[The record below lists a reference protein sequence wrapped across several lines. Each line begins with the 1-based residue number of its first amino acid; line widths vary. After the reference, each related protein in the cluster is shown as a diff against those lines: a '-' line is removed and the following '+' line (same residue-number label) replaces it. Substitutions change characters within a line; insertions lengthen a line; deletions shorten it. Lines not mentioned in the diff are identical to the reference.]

1 MPSVVGNPIISKAS
15 TTLLSALIPFIPFA
29 FCASAAN
36 SEPDFTAIYAAE
48 REWETRASAADLAAL
63 KRPLKQQLCGL
74 QQQLKP
80 LKPLKQQLCGLQQQL
95 LRHAEAAVAADRLSA
110 HQLVIEIL
118 AHAQKGVFAR
128 LIKY

>member
-15 TTLLSALIPFIPFA
+15 TTLLSAHIPFIPSA
-29 FCASAAN
+29 FCAAAAN

-48 REWETRASAADLAAL
+48 REWETRAAAADLAAL

-74 QQQLKP
+74 QQQP
-80 LKPLKQQLCGLQQQL
+80 

-110 HQLVIEIL
+110 HQLIIEIL